1 MSAQSSAVAVSYTHL
16 DVEALLTQGLWDSWS
31 FGPALVVDGALPE
44 RYDTDVSGKN
54 PRTAIGQ
61 RADGSYVAVAV
72 DGRLPGY
79 SEGMTIEEL
88 AQYLS
93 LIHIFPAAPSACAG
107 AGVSSAKTA
116 VGSSRRHS
124 RRQRIAFFMVRFVL
138 SQCSQVLYHY
148 IPSGRSCK

>member
-1 MSAQSSAVAVSYTHL
+1 ML
-16 DVEALLTQGLWDSWS
+16 
-31 FGPALVVDGALPE
+31 DGAVPE

-88 AQYLS
+88 AQYMLNLGCVTAYNLDGGMTS
-93 LIHIFPAAPSACAG
+93 CMYFNGSVISTPCGTANQERSVSDILFVAPAE
-107 AGVSSAKTA
+107 
-116 VGSSRRHS
+116 
-124 RRQRIAFFMVRFVL
+124 
-138 SQCSQVLYHY
+138 
-148 IPSGRSCK
+148 

>member
-1 MSAQSSAVAVSYTHL
+1 MRKKVLAFAVAAVLSIN
-16 DVEALLTQGLWDSWS
+16 AAGAAS
-31 FGPALVVDGALPE
+31 LVVDGALPE

-88 AQYLS
+88 AQYMLN
-93 LIHIFPAAPSACAG
+93 LGC
-107 AGVSSAKTA
+107 VTA
-116 VGSSRRHS
+116 YNLDGGMTSCMYFNGNVIST
-124 RRQRIAFFMVRFVL
+124 
-138 SQCSQVLYHY
+138 
-148 IPSGRSCK
+148 PSGTASPRSWILNVL